1 MSTMQSEVYEALRAI
16 DIPEEKAVKAAAAL
30 SHRDEDVA
38 SLRADT
44 SLIQAN
50 VRELQTDVRELK
62 TDVRELQTDVREL
75 KASVREIRS
84 DVDTLKRDNAVMK
97 WMMGFVLAFQAGIF
111 VKLFIH

>member
-38 SLRADT
+38 LLRADT
-44 SLIQAN
+44 GLIQAN
-50 VRELQTDVRELK
+50 VRELQTDVRKLEAS
-62 TDVRELQTDVREL
+62 VRELQTDVRKIETN
-75 KASVREIRS
+75 VREIRS
-84 DVDTLKRDNAVMK
+84 DVDTLKRDNAGTR

>member
-62 TDVRELQTDVREL
+62 
-75 KASVREIRS
+75 ASVREIRS

>member
-16 DIPEEKAVKAAAAL
+16 DIPEEKVVKAAAAL
-30 SHRDEDVA
+30 SHCDEDVA

-44 SLIQAN
+44 TL
-50 VRELQTDVRELK
+50 
-62 TDVRELQTDVREL
+62 LQTDVREL
-75 KASVREIRS
+75 KADVREIKADVRQLRS

-111 VKLFIH
+111 IKLFIR